1 MLGALLVLWCL
12 DVPGAIDRELVVLS
26 CVWFWYRSGTSRSCW
41 CYRVFWCCCY
51 STGFAAGL
59 IWREMAE
66 LSAGD
71 GAIIRSGK
79 TQQCDNH
86 HHDHR
91 DDYHDHYDHDHD
103 DESPR

>member
-1 MLGALLVLWCL
+1 M
-12 DVPGAIDRELVVLS
+12 
-26 CVWFWYRSGTSRSCW
+26 SGS
-41 CYRVFWCCCY
+41 
-51 STGFAAGL
+51 GAGL

-86 HHDHR
+86 HHNHCHEHCHDYHDCYDHQRDHCHDYHDCYNHHR
-91 DDYHDHYDHDHD
+91 DD
-103 DESPR
+103 EIPR

>member
-1 MLGALLVLWCL
+1 M
-12 DVPGAIDRELVVLS
+12 
-26 CVWFWYRSGTSRSCW
+26 SGS
-41 CYRVFWCCCY
+41 
-51 STGFAAGL
+51 GAGL

-86 HHDHR
+86 HHHHHHHHHDNHEYDDCHDQLDH
-91 DDYHDHYDHDHD
+91 HDHD
-103 DESPR
+103 NEMVR